1 LDFRA
6 RPNGWVKTDPI
17 DVRQGYAPPL
27 TQPVPGWYLDPSGRH
42 RSRFWDGERWRDGVD
57 GSARFKRSFER
68 HTGRMLRGLRPADRV
83 DVERRRIALD
93 LLADVRRIDDPLEA
107 LGKRIGIAVVASGT
121 AVTDVYGIG
130 PWAAA
135 VIVGHTGDVH
145 RFPSTGHYAR
155 CNATAPLEASSGPR
169 VRHRL
174 NPRGNRQLN
183 HALHVAAISQI
194 SPGTPGRTYF
204 LLQDRGRQRPAKE
217 GCAR

>member
-42 RSRFWDGERWRDGVD
+42 RSRFWDGERWRDRVD

-145 RFPSTGHYAR
+145 GSRALVVTTPAATRPHPSKRHPGLACVTGSTRA
-155 CNATAPLEASSGPR
+155 
-169 VRHRL
+169 
-174 NPRGNRQLN
+174 
-183 HALHVAAISQI
+183 
-194 SPGTPGRTYF
+194 GTVS
-204 LLQDRGRQRPAKE
+204 
-217 GCAR
+217 